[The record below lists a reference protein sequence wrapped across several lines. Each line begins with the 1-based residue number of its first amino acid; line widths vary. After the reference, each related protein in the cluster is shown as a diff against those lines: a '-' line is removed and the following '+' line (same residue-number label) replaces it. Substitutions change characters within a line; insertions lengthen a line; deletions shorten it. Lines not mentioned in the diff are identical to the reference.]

1 MGIKYKVNE
10 DFFSVWG
17 SKMAYVLGYLY
28 ADGSI
33 YKSERGSYVS
43 VTSIDRDTISKIK
56 RWLNSEH
63 TVRVDKSSYS
73 NNKLRY
79 TLRIGNKKIYQ
90 DLVSLGLYPNKSLTV
105 RLPLIPSEW
114 FADFLRGYFD
124 GDGCVSL
131 YRTKGITKKLIIRK
145 LSVIFTSGS
154 MRFLEDLLMNLAKY
168 LDLRQKK
175 VYTSRRC
182 YQLRFATHDSL
193 TILYFMY
200 KGSPYQLF
208 LKRKFA
214 IYLKYLKLKNMNLN
228 MAQWRSS

>member
-1 MGIKYKVNE
+1 MC
-10 DFFSVWG
+10 D
-17 SKMAYVLGYLY
+17 
-28 ADGSI
+28 D
-33 YKSERGSYVS
+33 
-43 VTSIDRDTISKIK
+43 
-56 RWLNSEH
+56 
-63 TVRVDKSSYS
+63 
-73 NNKLRY
+73 LR
-79 TLRIGNKKIYQ
+79 
-90 DLVSLGLYPNKSLTV
+90 SLGFKERKSKNID
-105 RLPLIPSEW
+105 IPKVPEKY
-114 FADFLRGYFD
+114 FPDFVRGYFD